1 MSIEEKNEQ
10 IEQNKQIVETLP
22 LTNELLKSMI
32 DNLAANQILQTVN
45 AWYEIT
51 YLRFV
56 LMKILEKNP
65 EINNNM
71 QPEDFSQARSMAQKL
86 LLEKFPH
93 YGLNFTNDNDSPVD
107 LGEQTIKQSEVS
119 AD

>member
-1 MSIEEKNEQ
+1 MNIEAQNEQ
-10 IEQNKQIVETLP
+10 TEQNKEIVETMP

-45 AWYEIT
+45 VWYEIT
-51 YLRFV
+51 YLRYV
-56 LMKILEKNP
+56 LMKVLDKNP
-65 EINNNM
+65 EIKNNIN
-71 QPEDFSQARSMAQKL
+71 PEDFSEARSLAQKL

-93 YGLNFTNDNDSPVD
+93 YGLNFSNYNDAPVD
-107 LGEQTIKQSEVS
+107 LCEQTAKQSEVS